1 MFSRDRFIFFWGGDF
16 GGLVLDFGFWWILWF
31 GFCRFGQKQ
40 KKQPKR
46 EKNVD
51 CLQGANPALP
61 QGQGPPRGN
70 SRDFFSSHFW
80 SLFQVFGRR
89 NVYGSNF
96 AQFLGDFHL
105 IIVIRCS
112 LCWWI
117 CFFFEIWGLEILGS
131 WNVGSWNVGS
141 WNVGSW
147 NVGSNFPTS
156 PFHMVHRN
164 PLSKIHSKM
173 VASEM
178 RGNSL

>member
-1 MFSRDRFIFFWGGDF
+1 MFSRDRFIFFGGGDF
-16 GGLVLDFGFWWILWF
+16 GGLVLDLGFWWILWF

-61 QGQGPPRGN
+61 QGQRPPRGN
-70 SRDFFSSHFW
+70 SRDFFPRI
-80 SLFQVFGRR
+80 FGVCSRFLGDETFMDQILH
-89 NVYGSNF
+89 N
-96 AQFLGDFHL
+96 FLGDFHL

-112 LCWWI
+112 PCWWI

-147 NVGSNFPTS
+147 NVGSW
-156 PFHMVHRN
+156 
-164 PLSKIHSKM
+164 
-173 VASEM
+173 
-178 RGNSL
+178 